1 MAYIYRKLFY
11 FILLVVVM
19 GATYGCNIINPSEP
33 IPTYVRIDSFEF
45 TGSGLTDIKCITV
58 FYNGNNIGSFDLPA
72 VIPVVT
78 SGNGGTLQVAPGII
92 VNGRNERPAT
102 YPFYKMAFLSLP
114 EKPGEI
120 INFIPKTNYY
130 DSVVITKISDFNS
143 GITQFSKAS
152 GTTSLR
158 VVTDPSLVLEGTGSG
173 AVYLNSSADSSIDST
188 IKSFPIKQGYSF
200 LEFDYK
206 TTTPFT
212 VGVKANLGTLYSS
225 NINYLAGVLPNNK
238 WQKFYLNLSGF
249 TTNYPAD
256 SYHFFIKAAL
266 QDQTNGVLLIDN
278 IKLVTF

>member
-1 MAYIYRKLFY
+1 MSHFYRKLFY
-11 FILLVVVM
+11 IAYVLFVI
-19 GATYGCNIINPSEP
+19 ATNYSCNIINPSEP

-45 TGSGLTDIKCITV
+45 TGGGLTDIKCVTV
-58 FYNGNNIGSFDLPA
+58 YYNGDNIGSFDLPA

-78 SGNGGTLQVAPGII
+78 SGSGGTLQVAPGIL
-92 VNGRNERPAT
+92 VNGRNERPAP

-120 INFIPKTNYY
+120 INYTPKTGYY
-130 DSVVITKISDFNS
+130 DSVVFTKISDFNS
-143 GITQFSKAS
+143 GITQFSKVG
-152 GTTSLR
+152 GTTTLR
-158 VVTDPSLVLEGTGSG
+158 VVTDPTLVFEGAGSG
-173 AVYLNSSADSSIDST
+173 AVYLNSAADSSIDST

-206 TTTPFT
+206 TTAPFAIAI
-212 VGVKANLGTLYSS
+212 KANLGSLYSS
-225 NINYLAGVLPNNK
+225 STTYLAGVLPNNK

-256 SYHFFIKAAL
+256 TYHFFIKAAL
-266 QDQTNGVLLIDN
+266 QDQTSGVLLIDN

>member
-1 MAYIYRKLFY
+1 MA
-11 FILLVVVM
+11 M
-19 GATYGCNIINPSEP
+19 ATGFGCNIINPSEP
-33 IPTYVRIDSFEF
+33 VPTYVRIDSFEF
-45 TGSGLTDIKCITV
+45 TGSGLTDIKCVIAY
-58 FYNGNNIGSFDLPA
+58 YNGNNIGTFDLPA

-78 SGNGGTLQVAPGII
+78 SGNGGTLQVVPGIL
-92 VNGRNERPAT
+92 VNGRNERPAA
-102 YPFYKMAFLSLP
+102 YPFYKMAFLTLP

-120 INFIPKTNYY
+120 INYTPKTSYY
-130 DSVVITKISDFNS
+130 DSVVFTKISDFNS

-158 VVTDPSLVLEGTGSG
+158 VVTDPSLVLEGAGSG
-173 AVYLNSSADSSIDST
+173 AVYLNSAADSSIDST
-188 IKSFPIKQGYSF
+188 IKSFPIKQGYAF

-206 TTTPFT
+206 TTTPFAIAI
-212 VGVKANLGTLYSS
+212 KANLGSLYSS
-225 NINYLAGVLPNNK
+225 SVTYLGGVLPNDK

-266 QDQTNGVLLIDN
+266 QDQTSGVLLIDN